1 MQTRHARPGSF
12 SVLVFLWIAS
22 WNHAFA
28 DDNEQIDDIYRG
40 FFVKPLDIETI
51 ETRYRD
57 DIIHVGRPDTSLL
70 SGKQT
75 FMETNILP
83 LAQMV
88 NTGQIGISGK
98 AYVVRR
104 IIIGDMANDVGY
116 LHVRMSMEGR
126 EPSEQLQKFS
136 WVFVRKDNEWKVV
149 TDFDATLAPLTVLDE
164 LKPQRTIE

>member
-40 FFVKPLDIETI
+40 FFQTPVDVEAIEN
-51 ETRYRD
+51 RYRD
-57 DIIHVGRPDTSLL
+57 DIIHVGRPDTPLL

-83 LAQMV
+83 LSQLV
-88 NTGQIGISGK
+88 KTGQVDIIGK

-104 IIIGDMANDVGY
+104 IIVGDMANDVGY
-116 LHVRMSMEGR
+116 LHLRMSMDGG
-126 EPSEQLQKFS
+126 EPIEQLQKFS
-136 WVFVRKDNEWKVV
+136 WVFVNTKGEWQVV